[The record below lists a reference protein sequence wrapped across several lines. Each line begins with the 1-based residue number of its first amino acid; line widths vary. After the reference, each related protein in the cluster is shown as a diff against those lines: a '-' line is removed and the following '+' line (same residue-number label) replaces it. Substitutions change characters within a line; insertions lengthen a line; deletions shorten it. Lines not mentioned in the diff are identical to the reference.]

1 MENNRNI
8 DNSYAYDTVTRAR
21 SKERPK
27 AQEFAEALIKK
38 QVFLHGDRYFGEDP
52 CVFGG
57 IGLYHRIPVTFLGMR
72 KSKEISENIKY
83 NFGMPNP
90 EGYRKAI
97 RLMKQA
103 EKFSRPVI
111 TFIDTPGAYPGI
123 GAEERGQGQAIA
135 SCIACMASLTV
146 PSIAIFTG
154 EGGSGGALAFA
165 TANKVIMM
173 ENSIYSVLSP
183 EGFATILW
191 KDANR
196 AKEAANI
203 MKLTAKQMYEYKV
216 ADDIVKEDEWSDEDA
231 KKRNFLRLD
240 KIVQYHLLKLMDLS
254 EDDILKLR
262 KEKYFKMGE
271 INGIRN

>member
-1 MENNRNI
+1 
-8 DNSYAYDTVTRAR
+8 
-21 SKERPK
+21 
-27 AQEFAEALIKK
+27 
-38 QVFLHGDRYFGEDP
+38 
-52 CVFGG
+52 
-57 IGLYHRIPVTFLGMR
+57 MR